1 MRVTMRTKLSDV
13 KKAVSMKAGM
23 NGSHPVTFTGLRC
36 DTESCKT
43 WYIDFC
49 VDLL

>member
-1 MRVTMRTKLSDV
+1 MRVTMRTKLSVV

-23 NGSHPVTFTGLRC
+23 NESHPVTLTELRC

-43 WYIDFC
+43 W
-49 VDLL
+49 

>member
-13 KKAVSMKAGM
+13 KKAVSMKVGM
-23 NGSHPVTFTGLRC
+23 NGSHPVTFTALRY

-43 WYIDFC
+43 WIDFC
-49 VDLL
+49 VDVL